1 VKWTIEPEWIR
12 LDDRVRKESIM
23 RGRKPSG
30 PEVVDRLSGSEQA
43 RLRVKTVLQTM
54 TGELRVQEACAALD
68 LSEQRFDELRL
79 EALQAAI
86 AALETKPAGRPAR
99 TAADSEIAE
108 LKRQV
113 AELEGQLQTA
123 LLRAELAAMLPRRG
137 MVAKKS

>member
-1 VKWTIEPEWIR
+1 
-12 LDDRVRKESIM
+12 M

>member
-1 VKWTIEPEWIR
+1 
-12 LDDRVRKESIM
+12 M

-30 PEVVDRLSGSEQA
+30 PEVVDEMTGSEQA

-54 TGELRVQEACAALD
+54 TGKLRVQDACEVLE
-68 LSEQRFDELRL
+68 LSEQRFDQLRV

-86 AALETKPAGRPAR
+86 AALETKPAGRRPQSAED
-99 TAADSEIAE
+99 AEIAK
-108 LKRQV
+108 LKQQV

-123 LLRAELAAMLPRRG
+123 LLRAELAATLPRRG